1 MGGHTRRS
9 VLRGIGIAA
18 GTIAFS
24 TRSFAASESEDRFVV
39 DTAATETPLEEMA
52 DAMEV
57 VYDFREVT
65 DDGDGIDFAVVRG
78 SESDM
83 PADVEYTA
91 DLDIEIDIPE
101 QETEAMEAGEN
112 DEPLYDLQWDKQ
124 EQDITDVHETVTGA
138 GARIG
143 VIDDGVLGANP
154 DDEFS
159 HPDLP
164 NVRADL
170 SINFTDDGEGPG
182 PLNDDHGTHVA
193 GTAAAADNGVG
204 VVGMAPDAEV
214 VDLRVFSGAG
224 ASFAD
229 VAAAT
234 IVGAAPE
241 GLPVN
246 VGFPGSDDQLVYFG
260 AGCDV
265 LNLSLGSGPIP
276 EDADGLDEL
285 VAFISAAGEFAVSFG
300 SLPLAAAGND
310 GTDVDDDVVVLPAE
324 ADGYMSVG
332 ATGPIGYGWPVDGDG
347 QDVGGLTVEDPIRT
361 ELPTEEPANYTNY
374 GAEGVDVTAGGGNFD
389 ADAIGPVPVE
399 RVLYDLVFATTFVT
413 TDDPEDTRL
422 ESYIPSFGFKA
433 GTSFACPNAAGFA
446 ALLYEADPDAG
457 PTAVREQMEEFAQP
471 KPVGK
476 AGETTA
482 PGAESNVNGDGEF
495 DGDKPSAPGSVP
507 IGKLRADDYRGEGHI
522 NVRPAVNDFL
532 PGDSGDSEDD
542 DGDGKNN
549 GNGKGRGNGKGK
561 DKRNGNG
568 KGNGK
573 DKGKSKGNGRGRGK
587 GR

>member
-65 DDGDGIDFAVVRG
+65 EDGDGIDFAVVRG
-78 SESDM
+78 SESAM

-91 DLDIEIDIPE
+91 DLDIEIDVPE

-138 GARIG
+138 GTRIG

-214 VDLRVFSGAG
+214 VDLRVFSGSG

-246 VGFPGSDDQLVYFG
+246 VGTPTEPEVYLG

-300 SLPLAAAGND
+300 SLPLASAGND
-310 GTDVDDDVVVLPAE
+310 ATDVDDGVVVLPAE

-347 QDVGGLTVEDPIRT
+347 QDVGGMTVEEPIRT

-389 ADAIGPVPVE
+389 TDAIGPVPVG
-399 RVLYDLVFATTFVT
+399 RVLYDLVFAPTFVT
-413 TDDPEDTRL
+413 DPGQDEDARL
-422 ESYIPSFGFKA
+422 DSYIPSFGFKA

-457 PTAVREQMEEFAQP
+457 PEAVREQIEQFARP

-482 PGAESNVNGDGEF
+482 PGAESNVSSDGEF

-507 IGKLRADDYRGEGHI
+507 IGQLKASDYRGEGHI
-522 NVRPAVNDFL
+522 NVPPAVDDFV
-532 PGDSGDSEDD
+532 SEDSEDD
-542 DGDGKNN
+542 GDDEDSGN
-549 GNGKGRGNGKGK
+549 GNG
-561 DKRNGNG
+561 NGNG
-568 KGNGK
+568 KGN
-573 DKGKSKGNGRGRGK
+573 
-587 GR
+587 